1 MYTSQDNPTE
11 ERRLEH
17 RHEER
22 KDRYI
27 VLRNILNLIFMVGAI
42 IGVIVYYKWSHDTGT
57 IIILVSMI
65 FKIVECVS
73 RFMK

>member
-11 ERRLEH
+11 ERKLGR
-17 RHEER
+17 RHGER
-22 KDRYI
+22 NDKYI
-27 VLRNILNLIFMVGAI
+27 VLRNILNLIFMIGAV

-65 FKIVECVS
+65 FKIVECVF

>member
-1 MYTSQDNPTE
+1 MYTNQDNPTE
-11 ERRLEH
+11 DRGLGRKHGERND
-17 RHEER
+17 
-22 KDRYI
+22 KYI
-27 VLRNILNLIFMVGAI
+27 VLRNILNLIFMIGAV

-65 FKIVECVS
+65 FKIVECVF